1 MIQVAEMGFTGPS
14 RGTRRVHALPHR
26 EEAAE
31 VIQAPELLDASWVMC
46 FRNDLLGGGTG
57 ADPVLGGEIVSQLT

>member
-1 MIQVAEMGFTGPS
+1 MIQVAGMGFTGPS
-14 RGTRRVHALPHR
+14 RGTWRVLALPRR

-46 FRNDLLGGGTG
+46 FRNDLVGGGTG
-57 ADPVLGGEIVSQLT
+57 ADPVFGGEIMSLS

>member
-1 MIQVAEMGFTGPS
+1 MIQVAGMGFTGPS
-14 RGTRRVHALPHR
+14 RGRVLALPRR

-46 FRNDLLGGGTG
+46 FRNDLVGGGTG
-57 ADPVLGGEIVSQLT
+57 ADPVLGGEIMSLS